1 MLMDKEKEVV
11 ESLSMEVFKKCGEVA
26 LRDTV

>member
-11 ESLSMEVFKKCGEVA
+11 ESLSMEAFKKCGGVA